1 MLLTSRLEMLFYH
14 TDCDCWRTRSP
25 QSTGGNWGY
34 ITTGSS
40 TSPGR
45 VDAIDFQTSGD
56 VLLKGY
62 RLWGVNSGS
71 TTFQVTIRLYEEG
84 ILIGERTGSYSTR
97 GSDRT
102 FKVYFLQGISIR
114 AGLSYTATAK
124 IVTNNFTYSL
134 QNGMSS
140 TSCSKVTVTFNNS
153 SKDSNSSSVS
163 EGQIPALI
171 FRSLQCQK

>member
-1 MLLTSRLEMLFYH
+1 MLFYH
-14 TDCDCWRTRSP
+14 TDCDCWRTHNP
-25 QSTGGNWGY
+25 QSAGGIWGY
-34 ITTGSS
+34 SSSGSS
-40 TSPGR
+40 TSTGN

-56 VLLKGY
+56 ILLKGY
-62 RLWGVNSGS
+62 RLWGVNGGS

-84 ILIGERTGSYSTR
+84 ILIGERTGSYFTR

-124 IVTNNFTYSL
+124 IVTNKLTYSL

-140 TSCSKVTVTFNNS
+140 KSCSKVTVTFKKS

-163 EGQIPALI
+163 GGQIPALI

>member
-14 TDCDCWRTRSP
+14 TDCDCWRTRNP

-40 TSPGR
+40 TSPGN

-71 TTFQVTIRLYEEG
+71 TTFQVTIRLYQEG
-84 ILIGERTGSYSTR
+84 ILIGERTGSFFTR
-97 GSDRT
+97 ASDKT

-124 IVTNNFTYSL
+124 IVTNKSTNYL
-134 QNGMSS
+134 QDGMSS
-140 TSCSKVTVTFNNS
+140 TSCSKVTVTFKNS
-153 SKDSNSSSVS
+153 SKNSNGSNTSR
-163 EGQIPALI
+163 GQIPALI
-171 FRSLQCQK
+171 FDSLQCQI

>member
-1 MLLTSRLEMLFYH
+1 MLFYH
-14 TDCDCWRTRSP
+14 TDCDCWRTRNP
-25 QSTGGNWGY
+25 QSASGIWGY
-34 ITTGSS
+34 SSSGSS
-40 TSPGR
+40 TSTGN

-56 VLLKGY
+56 ILLKGY
-62 RLWGVNSGS
+62 RLWGVNGGS
-71 TTFQVTIRLYEEG
+71 ATFQVTIRLYEEG
-84 ILIGERTGSYSTR
+84 ILIGERTGSYFTR

-124 IVTNNFTYSL
+124 IVTNKFTYSL

-140 TSCSKVTVTFNNS
+140 KSCSKVTVTFKKS
-153 SKDSNSSSVS
+153 SKDSNSSNVFG
-163 EGQIPALI
+163 GQIPALI

>member
-1 MLLTSRLEMLFYH
+1 MLFYRA
-14 TDCDCWRTRSP
+14 DCDCWRTRSP
-25 QSTGGNWGY
+25 QNPSSGWGY
-34 ITTGSS
+34 SSIGSS
-40 TSPGR
+40 TSPGN
-45 VDAIDFQTSGD
+45 VDAIDIQTSGD

-62 RLWGVNSGS
+62 RLWGVYSGS
-71 TTFQVTIRLYEEG
+71 TTFQVTIRLYQEG

-97 GSDRT
+97 ASDRT

-124 IVTNNFTYSL
+124 IVTNKKTYYL
-134 QNGMSS
+134 QHGMSS
-140 TSCSKVTVTFNNS
+140 TSCSKVTVTFKKS

-163 EGQIPALI
+163 IGQIPALI

>member
-1 MLLTSRLEMLFYH
+1 MLFYH
-14 TDCDCWRTRSP
+14 TDCDCWRTRRP
-25 QSTGGNWGY
+25 QSASRDWSY
-34 ITTGSS
+34 SSIGSS

-62 RLWGVNSGS
+62 RLWGVYSGS
-71 TTFQVTIRLYEEG
+71 TTFQVTIRLYQEG
-84 ILIGERTGSYSTR
+84 TLIGERTGSYSTR
-97 GSDRT
+97 ASDRT

-124 IVTNNFTYSL
+124 IVTNKLTYYL
-134 QNGMSS
+134 ENGISS
-140 TSCSKVTVTFNNS
+140 TSCSKVTVTFKKS

-163 EGQIPALI
+163 RGQIPALI

>member
-1 MLLTSRLEMLFYH
+1 MLFYH
-14 TDCDCWRTRSP
+14 TDCDCWRTHNP
-25 QSTGGNWGY
+25 QSASGIWGY
-34 ITTGSS
+34 SSSGSS
-40 TSPGR
+40 TSTGN

-56 VLLKGY
+56 ILLKGY
-62 RLWGVNSGS
+62 RLWGVNGGS

-84 ILIGERTGSYSTR
+84 ILIGERTGSYFTR

-124 IVTNNFTYSL
+124 IVTSKQAYYL
-134 QNGMSS
+134 ENGMSS
-140 TSCSKVTVTFNNS
+140 TSCSKVTVTFKKS

-163 EGQIPALI
+163 RGQIPALI

>member
-1 MLLTSRLEMLFYH
+1 MLFYH
-14 TDCDCWRTRSP
+14 TDCECWRARSP
-25 QSTGGNWGY
+25 QSARGGWSY
-34 ITTGSS
+34 SSSGSS

-62 RLWGVNSGS
+62 RLWGVYSGS
-71 TTFQVTIRLYEEG
+71 TTFQVTIRLYQEG
-84 ILIGERTGSYSTR
+84 TLIGERTGSYSTR
-97 GSDRT
+97 ASDRT

-124 IVTNNFTYSL
+124 IVTNKHTYFL
-134 QNGMSS
+134 QHGMSS
-140 TSCSKVTVTFNNS
+140 TSCSKVTVTFKKS

-163 EGQIPALI
+163 SGQIPALI